1 MQSMAEEFIP
11 AEGQPS
17 EIPNVMARQ
26 VIDEH
31 KLGFIQHVD
40 FSFSHVC
47 RGKTTGLENVICS
60 EESSCLIAHK
70 SKGLYKSE
78 VMWGGGEK

>member
-17 EIPNVMARQ
+17 EIPNVSARQ

-40 FSFSHVC
+40 FSSSHVC
-47 RGKTTGLENVICS
+47 RGATTGLENVICS

-70 SKGLYKSE
+70 GKGLYKNT
-78 VMWGGGEK
+78 